1 MCWKKMTLPT
11 GNSNLSFKIGEI
23 HMKRLMCLIAM
34 GSLMAQDLPTGE
46 NQYPKP
52 KIPFELTYS
61 DIREKIHTQYE
72 GGKVLVEFYINKK
85 GQVENPIV
93 KDTFDVNL
101 NDVILDKVRQQQYY
115 PALQNGRPVKI
126 KYSLPIVFK

>member
-1 MCWKKMTLPT
+1 MTLPT

-52 KIPFELTYS
+52 KIPFEITYY
-61 DIREKIHTQYE
+61 DIRKKIHADYT

>member
-11 GNSNLSFKIGEI
+11 FKIGEI

-52 KIPFELTYS
+52 KIPFEITYY
-61 DIREKIHTQYE
+61 DIRKKIHADYT

>member
-85 GQVENPIV
+85 GQVEEPIV
-93 KDTFDVNL
+93 IDTFDISFNSI
-101 NDVILDKVRQQQYY
+101 ILDKVRQQKYH
-115 PALQNGRPVKI
+115 PALQNGRPVKVR
-126 KYSLPIVFK
+126 YSLPIVFK

>member
-1 MCWKKMTLPT
+1 M
-11 GNSNLSFKIGEI
+11 GDNSTSTKNHNLSFKIGEI

-52 KIPFELTYS
+52 KIPFEITYY
-61 DIREKIHTQYE
+61 DIRKKIHADYT